1 LNRTIENVYA
11 GKPSGDDESK
21 LPKDFCGKCQKPVG
35 IQFIDNFY
43 ENLAFILPAYEGYEM
58 QMPVNV
64 GGEVSDGAAR
74 FVRKAVEAPA
84 GMILRSEVAA
94 RLEIKAG
101 DVERHIRSGRLRTD
115 GSKRFVTQESFDEL
129 KMLLIRQRIEP
140 SERF

>member
-21 LPKDFCGKCQKPVG
+21 LPKDFCGKCQKPVD

-43 ENLAFILPAYEGYEM
+43 ANLAFILPAYEGYEM

-74 FVRKAVEAPA
+74 FVRKVVEDSP
-84 GMILRSEVAA
+84 GMLSRSEVAA
-94 RLEIKAG
+94 RLEIKPD
-101 DVERHIRSGRLRTD
+101 DVSRHIKSGRLQTD
-115 GSKRFVTQESFDEL
+115 GSKRFVTQDSFNVL
-129 KMLLIRQRIEP
+129 QRLIQ
-140 SERF
+140 SKS